1 MKMLV
6 LTFGVFLGVSQVQA
20 GTPIVWWT
28 ATSLQKIQATD
39 PVPSSLLRTVQ
50 IYAARNEFEPFQIV
64 MRSESASLSGIDVDC
79 SDFRTAAGSLITKD
93 NVVIYA
99 EQYYSV
105 TKPSL
110 ATGTPGDYPDAL
122 IPRIDQYMYERRN
135 AFPLTLK
142 NTRNQAVWIEVYVPQ
157 NAVSGD

>member
-28 ATSLQKIQATD
+28 ATPLQKIQATD
-39 PVPSSLLRTVQ
+39 PVPSSLLQTVQ

-79 SDFRTAAGSLITKD
+79 SDFRSAAGSLISKD

-99 EQYYSV
+99 EQYYQV

-110 ATGTPGDYPDAL
+110 ANGTPGDYP
-122 IPRIDQYMYERRN
+122 
-135 AFPLTLK
+135 
-142 NTRNQAVWIEVYVPQ
+142 
-157 NAVSGD
+157 